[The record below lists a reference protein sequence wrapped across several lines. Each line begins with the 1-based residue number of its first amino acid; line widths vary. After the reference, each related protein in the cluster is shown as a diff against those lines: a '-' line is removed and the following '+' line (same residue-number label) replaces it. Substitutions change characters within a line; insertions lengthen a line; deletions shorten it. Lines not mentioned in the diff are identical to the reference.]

1 MFFLQLLKTQ
11 VSCSFIVAHVV
22 VPGTGELQELGSL
35 GAFDR
40 YQFLL
45 LSLAHVL
52 KLTQHFL
59 ILEIVKFELGTPGLG

>member
-11 VSCSFIVAHVV
+11 VSCSLIVTHVV

-35 GAFDR
+35 CAFDR

-52 KLTQHFL
+52 KLA
-59 ILEIVKFELGTPGLG
+59 